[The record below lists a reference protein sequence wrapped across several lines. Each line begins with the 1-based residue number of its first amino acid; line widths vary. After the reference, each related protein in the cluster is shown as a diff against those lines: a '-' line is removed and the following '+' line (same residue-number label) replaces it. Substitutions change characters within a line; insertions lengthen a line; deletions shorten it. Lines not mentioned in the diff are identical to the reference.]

1 MNYLN
6 KFFQRVKRKFESTKE
21 EPSQLIESIT
31 EGVQRPISQG
41 QDDFEWSL
49 YNSHYRW
56 ELDEIQKVH
65 TLRLSSEDYSF
76 INNFLVPSHDILPL
90 HPNHRLL
97 YETIL
102 QLSPQSTIEIGC
114 GSGDHLHN
122 LSILSSKIDLY
133 GCDLSEDQINY
144 LRERN
149 PNLRASIKSFDITLP
164 FSSLLPLVDISY
176 TQAVIMHLKTVNNH
190 LIALSNLFKLAQNQV
205 ILMEN
210 WTCHNFKSDIE
221 FLFENG
227 MLPWTNLYFYFRRAP
242 ELNNH
247 PHIMIVSSSKLDY
260 EELLDYKQ
268 LLKNL

>member
-114 GSGDHLHN
+114 GGGDHLHN

-144 LRERN
+144 GSSGFMGISTANSNQN
-149 PNLRASIKSFDITLP
+149 PLGATVTALP
-164 FSSLLPLVDISY
+164 CR
-176 TQAVIMHLKTVNNH
+176 Q
-190 LIALSNLFKLAQNQV
+190 
-205 ILMEN
+205 
-210 WTCHNFKSDIE
+210 
-221 FLFENG
+221 
-227 MLPWTNLYFYFRRAP
+227 
-242 ELNNH
+242 
-247 PHIMIVSSSKLDY
+247 
-260 EELLDYKQ
+260 
-268 LLKNL
+268 